1 MLPECMY
8 KSLREDKLPKVYPTK
23 SLLELLPHRAR
34 TLKRRRDEIR
44 NVAVKLVRPL
54 ALVKAVTI
62 TGTKF
67 SGYRTVSRNAYICK
81 PGDEVSYQVDVKNQL
96 RRPTVAKLTVA
107 MDEEKQLI
115 TVLFMPLA
123 PYSRTLK
130 KKITDPETLRCSA
143 TVTSATGFFRYDA
156 VNETYNVGLFDDRYK
171 PAGEYPVA
179 GVDNVVLDIAYSWRI
194 TNLVYPTPLPE
205 GLTFDSMSVE
215 FRSGFVVYEGKVY
228 KDPAVNNI
236 IRVGARIKNNTGTA
250 ITVKHWGF
258 PLTVLFEDN
267 RRVSQVNVDVTFPD
281 RTINNGQYYSYYLDI
296 PLPTWC
302 YGKVALAHALRV
314 YKAGMPIYFGGPL
327 WQTECFR
334 LRLP

>member
-8 KSLREDKLPKVYPTK
+8 KSLQEGKLPKVYPTK
-23 SLLELLPHRAR
+23 SLLELLPHRTR
-34 TLKRRRDEIR
+34 TLRRRKDEIR
-44 NVAVKLVRPL
+44 NVSVKLVRPL

-67 SGYRTVSRNAYICK
+67 SGHRTVFRNAYMCK

-96 RRPTVAKLTVA
+96 RRPTAAKLTVT
-107 MDEEKQLI
+107 MDEQKQI
-115 TVLFMPLA
+115 VTVIFMPLA
-123 PYSRTLK
+123 PYSRTMK
-130 KKITDPETLRCSA
+130 KKITDPEALRCSA
-143 TVTSATGFFRYDA
+143 TVTSARGFFRYDA

-179 GVDNVVLDIAYSWRI
+179 GADNAVLDIAYSWKV
-194 TNLVYPTPLPE
+194 TNLVYPTPLPS

-215 FRSGFVVYEGKVY
+215 FRSGFLAYGGKRY
-228 KDPAVNNI
+228 KDPATNNI
-236 IRVGARIKNNTGTA
+236 VRVRARIKNNTGAA

-258 PLTVLFEDN
+258 PLTVLYEDN

-281 RTINNGQYYSYYLDI
+281 RTIYNGQYYSYYLDI

-302 YGKVALAHALRV
+302 YGKVAFAHALSV
-314 YKAGMPIYFGGPL
+314 YKEGMPIYFGGPL